1 MNDMKPSLQKI
12 RLVSA
17 LTAAGPAFASMVARP
32 VVASMVAALML
43 SGCAIGPDYFRP
55 TASLPTSYAEALP
68 TASQSQTEA
77 AWWTLFQDP
86 ILNALVEQALD
97 KNADIRLAVARVEQA
112 SAVAREAG
120 AAFFPEINAA
130 ANSSNRQQ
138 STKTA
143 NWSANSSR
151 NINSRSAALTTTYEL
166 DVWGRIRRAN
176 EAVQASLLSSQ
187 YSRDAIRLTIAG
199 LISNNYLSLR
209 TYDAQLVVTDESLAS
224 RQDSLTLVKNRVDAG
239 LVSPLDL
246 YQAEGALAAIQTQA
260 ATLRRQ
266 RALSEHQIAL
276 LTGNPALKI
285 AAGDLRQLPTPP
297 VPLADLPSALIE
309 ARPDV
314 RQAEENLIAANAGIG
329 LAKAGYFPRFSLTGS
344 LGSESKTLSDLFST
358 GANTWSL
365 GIGLLMPILDFGRTT
380 ARVDQAK
387 ALNQQSLITWE
398 NTLQTAFKEVRDA
411 LVSLRENS
419 AAETAQNNR
428 VDNAQKALALSQQ
441 RYDAGYSSYL
451 EVLDAQRTSNE
462 ARLDMIS
469 TRQARLTAS
478 VDLFKAIGGGW
489 QDPTKK

>member
-1 MNDMKPSLQKI
+1 MNLMQTRQPKI

-17 LTAAGPAFASMVARP
+17 LTLGPVFASMVARP
-32 VVASMVAALML
+32 VLASMIAALAL

-55 TASLPTSYAEALP
+55 ISSLPTSYAEALP
-68 TASQSQTEA
+68 NARQSASET

-86 ILNALVEQALD
+86 ILNDLVDQALS

-112 SAVAREAG
+112 AAVAREAG
-120 AAFFPEINAA
+120 AAFFPEIDGTAS
-130 ANSSNRQQ
+130 SSNRQQ

-143 NWSANSSR
+143 SWSANSSR
-151 NINSRSAALTTTYEL
+151 QINSRSAALTTSFEL
-166 DVWGRIRRAN
+166 DVWGRVRRAN
-176 EAVQASLLSSQ
+176 EAVQASLLASQ

-209 TYDAQLVVTDESLAS
+209 TYDAQLVVTNESLAS
-224 RQDSLTLVKNRVDAG
+224 REDSLSLVKRRVEAG

-246 YQAEGALAAIQTQA
+246 YQAEGALAAMQAQA
-260 ATLRRQ
+260 AALRRQ

-276 LTGNPALKI
+276 LSANPGLKI

-297 VPLADLPSALIE
+297 IPRADLPSALIE

-329 LAKAGYFPRFSLTGS
+329 LAKAGYFPKFSLTGS
-344 LGSESKTLSDLFST
+344 LGSESKTLSDLFSA

-365 GIGLLMPILDFGRTT
+365 GIGLLVPILDFGRTT

-419 AAETAQNNR
+419 AAEMAQNQR
-428 VDNAQKALALSQQ
+428 VDNAQQALSLSQQ
-441 RYDAGYSSYL
+441 RYEAGYSSYL
-451 EVLDAQRTSNE
+451 EVLDAQRSSNE
-462 ARLDMIS
+462 ARLDMIA

-478 VDLFKAIGGGW
+478 VDLFKALGGGW
-489 QDPTKK
+489 QDSAKQ